1 MYKSFP
7 IIESFIV
14 RESIETRFSFSVSVD
29 L

>member
-14 RESIETRFSFSVSVD
+14 RESIETRLPFSISVD